1 MSGAPS
7 APSTWAQPQEAVQ
20 PSPSSSSGEGSMR
33 RSPSSSIFGAAR
45 GIASTALHVAQLA
58 LEGDNGAEGG
68 ARSENKP
75 KSHPLQDLFETI
87 KSGTLAT
94 DAITMINLATQA
106 SKPID
111 DRKMLLEQILVL
123 LYTLPPQAPIGGVLQ
138 NSFIKLLWSDL
149 QHPPLSF
156 VGKARYRSADGSGN
170 NFFNPRLGAAGEPYA
185 RSVAPVHCMPQQLP
199 DPGTVFDALLKRDKF
214 VPHPSGISSLLFAF
228 ATCITHSVFNMN
240 RADPNINDAS
250 SYLDL
255 SPVYGNNEKDQQ
267 TVRIFEQGRIYPDVV
282 ASQRLFLMPPGTVA
296 LLIVFSRNHNWI
308 VDKLLEINQNGQFQ
322 PVESLDDAGKKKQDE
337 DLFQV
342 ARLVNCGWFL
352 QVVFQDYI
360 RVILNVNRT
369 DSTWSLVPTNE
380 IKSIV
385 GGEVPRG
392 TGNAV
397 SVEFDILYRWH
408 AAMSQKDAVWI
419 EELMKRYSQTP
430 FEEMTEKDFQD
441 IYQGL
446 SREMGNDPR
455 KWAFGEIA
463 RTGPDKR
470 GPFRDS
476 DLVRII
482 SEATEEIAGAFKAHG
497 VPVAMRIIDVLGM
510 QVARNDWACASLN
523 EFRKFLN
530 LTTYTTFEQWNPDP
544 VIANAARELYH
555 DIDNLELMP
564 GLAAEQPK
572 PSQQASGLAP
582 GYTISRAILSDA
594 AALVRG
600 DRYFTTDF
608 NAGNLTSFHY
618 EDLQPDLKGGAFG
631 GVVGKLLMR
640 HFPNFYTY
648 NSTYALFPFATPST
662 TTKILADLGVSDQYD
677 ARRPTAAPEWV
688 VVRTRQA
695 AETVLQDKQ
704 TYHSVYGPHIAAL
717 EKGQPSL
724 LSFFTALNK
733 PKAYESVQDVL
744 DIAFFPHHFANLIV
758 AEVGEMTK
766 QQLKEKSWSYKP
778 GEMKVDIVARVIIST
793 CMTYIAEQVG
803 FPLKTKENPRGLLT
817 EVELYNA
824 LCQAYTF
831 VYLNFDPSQ
840 GFRLRDQATENTKVL
855 RAVIEFRIAQA
866 QGTSATLHTIAQD
879 IKTALLGKS
888 SQGLVMPDRARKM
901 YDALL
906 NKTNRPIDE
915 LVNVIQLAMIQFVT
929 TVHSAAKV
937 INFYLHPE
945 NSQFLRDLQKQA
957 SAQVGVAN
965 DANIL
970 RYVDEALRI
979 DPAVCGIA
987 RRATSKAS
995 LNQVGPVQE
1004 GQLVY
1009 IDLTSVNLDPAAFPH
1024 PREVKLDRNPELY
1037 KLAERGVCSGGDE
1050 SLNVT
1055 VVLAIAKEVFR
1066 LRGLRRAPGGAGQL
1080 GAYKGAMLG
1089 PVKTMT
1095 AYVLPDQT
1103 LTPFP
1108 QSMVVE
1114 YKQ

>member
-7 APSTWAQPQEAVQ
+7 APSAWAQPQEAVQ

-45 GIASTALHVAQLA
+45 GIASTALHVAQMA

-68 ARSENKP
+68 ARSENQP

-123 LYTLPPQAPIGGVLQ
+123 LYTLPPQAPIGDVLQ

-199 DPGTVFDALLKRDKF
+199 DLGTVFDALLKRDKF
-214 VPHPSGISSLLFAF
+214 VPHPSGVSSLLFAF
-228 ATCITHSVFNMN
+228 ATCITHSVFNTN
-240 RADPNINDAS
+240 RADPSINDAS

-267 TVRIFEQGRIYPDVV
+267 TVRTFEQGRIYPDVV

-322 PVESLDDAGKKKQDE
+322 PVESLDDVGKKKQDE

-380 IKSIV
+380 IKSVV

-408 AAMSQKDAVWI
+408 AAMSQKDTVWI

-430 FEEMTEKDFQD
+430 FEEMTEKDFKD

-455 KWAFGEIA
+455 KWAFGGIV

-482 SEATEEIAGAFKAHG
+482 SEATEEIAGAFKARG

-510 QVARNDWACASLN
+510 QVARKDWACASLN

-544 VIANAARELYH
+544 VITNAARELYH
-555 DIDNLELMP
+555 DIANLELMP

-608 NAGNLTSFHY
+608 NAGNLTSFLY
-618 EDLQPDLKGGAFG
+618 EDLQPDLEGGAFG

-662 TTKILADLGVSDQYD
+662 TTKILADLGVNDQYD

-688 VVRTRQA
+688 LIRTRQA
-695 AETVLQDKQ
+695 AETVLEDKQ

-766 QQLKEKSWSYKP
+766 QQLKEKSWSHKP

-803 FPLKTKENPRGLLT
+803 FPLKTRENPRGLLT

-840 GFRLRDQATENTKVL
+840 GFRLRDQATEKTKVL

-888 SQGLVMPDRARKM
+888 SQGLLMPDRARKM

-915 LVNVIQLAMIQFVT
+915 LANVIQLAMIQFVT

-937 INFYLHPE
+937 INFYLKPE
-945 NSQFLRDLQKQA
+945 NSPFLRDLQKQA

-1009 IDLTSVNLDPAAFPH
+1009 IDLTSVNLDPVAFPH

-1050 SLNVT
+1050 SLNIT

-1066 LRGLRRAPGGAGQL
+1066 LRGLRRAPGDAGQL

-1108 QSMVVE
+1108 QSMVVD

>member
-7 APSTWAQPQEAVQ
+7 APSAWAQPQEAVQ
-20 PSPSSSSGEGSMR
+20 PMTSSSSGEGSIR

-45 GIASTALHVAQLA
+45 GIASTALHVAQMA
-58 LEGDNGAEGG
+58 LEGDNGAESG

-75 KSHPLQDLFETI
+75 KSHPLQDLLETI
-87 KSGTLAT
+87 ESGTLAR

-106 SKPID
+106 TKPID

-123 LYTLPPQAPIGGVLQ
+123 LYTLPPNVPIGDVLQ

-156 VGKARYRSADGSGN
+156 VGKARYRAADGSGN

-185 RSVAPVHCMPQQLP
+185 RTVAPVHCMPQQLP

-228 ATCITHSVFNMN
+228 ATCITHSVFNTN
-240 RADPNINDAS
+240 REDPNINDAS

-255 SPVYGNNEKDQQ
+255 SPVYGNNQKDQQ
-267 TVRIFEQGRIYPDVV
+267 TIRTFEQGRIYPDVV
-282 ASQRLFLMPPGTVA
+282 ASQRLFLMPPGTIA

-308 VDKLLEINQNGQFQ
+308 VDKLLEINQNGRFQ

-337 DLFQV
+337 DLFQI

-369 DSTWSLVPTNE
+369 ESTWSLVPTNE

-385 GGEVPRG
+385 GGEVPRA

-397 SVEFDILYRWH
+397 SVEFNILYRWH
-408 AAMSQKDAVWI
+408 AAISQKDTVWI
-419 EELMKRYSQTP
+419 EGLMRRYSQTP
-430 FEEMTEKDFQD
+430 FEEMTEKDFED

-446 SREMGNDPR
+446 SREMGKEPR
-455 KWAFGEIA
+455 KWTFGGLVRSGA
-463 RTGPDKR
+463 DKN

-482 SEATEEIAGAFKAHG
+482 SEATEEIAGAFKARG
-497 VPVAMRIIDVLGM
+497 VPVAMRIVDVLGM

-530 LTTYTTFEQWNPDP
+530 LTTYTSFEQWNPDP
-544 VIANAARELYH
+544 AIANAARELYH
-555 DIDNLELMP
+555 DVANLELLP

-572 PSQQASGLAP
+572 PTQQGSGLGP

-608 NAGNLTSFHY
+608 NAGNLTSFLY

-631 GVVGKLLMR
+631 GVLGKLLMR
-640 HFPNFYTY
+640 HFPNLYTY
-648 NSTYALFPFATPST
+648 NSTYALFPFSTPST

-688 VVRTRQA
+688 IVRTRQA
-695 AETVLQDKQ
+695 AETVLKDKQ

-717 EKGQPSL
+717 EKGQPSF

-733 PKAYESVQDVL
+733 PKAYDSVQDVI
-744 DIAFFPHHFANLIV
+744 DIAFFPHHYANLIV

-817 EVELYNA
+817 EIELYNA

-840 GFRLRDQATENTKVL
+840 GFRLRDQAIENTKIL
-855 RAVIEFRIAQA
+855 RTVIEFRIAQA

-888 SQGLVMPDRARKM
+888 PQGLVMPDRARKM

-906 NKTNRPIDE
+906 NRTNRPIDE
-915 LVNVIQLAMIQFVT
+915 LADVIQLAMIQFVT
-929 TVHSAAKV
+929 TVSSAAKV
-937 INFYLHPE
+937 VDFYLKPE
-945 NSQFLRDLQKQA
+945 NTTLLRDLQKQT

-979 DPAVCGIA
+979 DPAVCGVA
-987 RRATSKAS
+987 RRATSKA
-995 LNQVGPVQE
+995 LLPQAGAVQE

-1009 IDLTSVNLDPAAFPH
+1009 IDFTSVNLDQSVFQH
-1024 PREVKLDRNPELY
+1024 PRDVRLDRNPELY

-1066 LRGLRRAPGGAGQL
+1066 LRGLRRAPGDAGQL

-1095 AYVLPDQT
+1095 AYILPDQT

-1108 QSMVVE
+1108 QSMVIE